1 MIAAI
6 TGKVTAVHEN
16 SLIVA
21 AGGLSYE
28 VHVPLSVLQRTQE
41 NQDSN
46 GEIRLITYH
55 YYQMT
60 PSSATPVLVGFL
72 NELERDFF
80 LEFIKVSGIGP
91 RAAVKALNK
100 AIGEI
105 AQAIDRAD
113 TRYLTTLPGI
123 GAQRAKEIV
132 AKLQGKMGKFTLMK
146 DKVTAVPLTPA
157 LRDIQEEALT
167 ILGQLQYKK
176 AEAEDMIAKAL
187 ARNKGITTSEELLN
201 EIYKS
206 RAAGKTKDA

>member
-1 MIAAI
+1 MISGLKGKI
-6 TGKVTAVHEN
+6 TGKSDNILT
-16 SLIVA
+16 LTT
-21 AGGLSYE
+21 GGLSYE
-28 VHVPLSVLQRTQE
+28 IYVPLSVMQRVSE

-46 GEIRLITYH
+46 GEIALITYH

-105 AQAIDRAD
+105 AQAIDRGD
-113 TRYLTTLPGI
+113 TKYLTTLQGI

-132 AKLQGKMGKFTLMK
+132 AKLQGKMGKFTLMR
-146 DKVTAVPLTPA
+146 DKVIDVPLTDA
-157 LRDIQEEALT
+157 LSDIKEEALT
-167 ILGQLQYKK
+167 ILSQLQYKR
-176 AEAEDMIAKAL
+176 AEAEDMINKAMQ
-187 ARNKGITTSEELLN
+187 RNKNLSTSEELLN
-201 EIYKS
+201 EIYKQ
-206 RAAGKTKDA
+206 RTTT